1 MRVVPLLLLGLVL
14 VMQEAHPEITVE
26 VGSAEPNKVVVVRV
40 LVHNPNTADVLWN
53 SVVRLEEVPA
63 DFLPV
68 KSECALAD
76 KIYPGETDIGEV
88 TFQVTR
94 ETEAG
99 EYPILITLSGGV
111 GSCEE
116 GCVPYFIEQEP
127 TVKVRR
133 TEPEVDIT
141 YTVDGS
147 SLVVQVK
154 NLGISKV
161 LNITVGGETLPVL
174 SPGDEAE
181 FTMEEK
187 SSFSVTYE
195 DEYGKKFST
204 SYNVKETSQET
215 PQKEPQKESSAQGFL
230 VILGIVIAYLFK
242 RTMD

>member
-1 MRVVPLLLLGLVL
+1 MRVIYLFLLGLVL

-26 VGSAEPNKVVVVRV
+26 VGPAEPNAVVVVRV

-53 SVVRLEEVPA
+53 SVVRLDEVPA

-68 KSECALAD
+68 KAECALAD

-116 GCVPYFIEQEP
+116 GCVPYFIEQGA

-141 YTVDGS
+141 YTVNDS

-154 NLGISKV
+154 NRGISKV
-161 LNITVGGETLPVL
+161 LNITVGEETLPTL
-174 SPGDEAE
+174 SPGDKAE
-181 FTMEEK
+181 FTMEKK

-195 DEYGKKFST
+195 DEYGKKFT
-204 SYNVKETSQET
+204 RSYTVKETSQ
-215 PQKEPQKESSAQGFL
+215 PQNPQNESSAQGFL
-230 VILGIVIAYLFK
+230 VILGIIIAYLFK
-242 RTMD
+242 RTVN